1 MPGGGIYCAGWAKAQ
16 KLEVLFWRMLGP
28 SCSLKPALL
37 PEPGVWPG
45 VPWSV
50 CGSSS
55 HSCPLTPQT
64 PILPDFP
71 SLTLEWNSLGMWE
84 EGFSFFCQ
92 GLRANN
98 FLQRLDLRNN
108 QINHQ
113 GAGELAMALTQNTS
127 LQELGKSSLPMYTY
141 MHANTHVPSVFLPQF
156 LPTGW
161 CHSQFLSVWSALMA
175 SCREWSQPHG
185 LWRVGTETGISGTKP
200 TDEKLCTWGRT
211 VFSGGRS
218 VFIPICGMPHD
229 RLLILNSH
237 SLCPYM
243 KFSWNFRRMW
253 LLSLILSHPQILSV
267 EGRLVRAKCETQTC
281 NCHGFL

>member
-1 MPGGGIYCAGWAKAQ
+1 
-16 KLEVLFWRMLGP
+16 
-28 SCSLKPALL
+28 
-37 PEPGVWPG
+37 
-45 VPWSV
+45 
-50 CGSSS
+50 
-55 HSCPLTPQT
+55 
-64 PILPDFP
+64 
-71 SLTLEWNSLGMWE
+71 MWE

-113 GAGELAMALTQNTS
+113 GAGELATALTQNTS

-141 MHANTHVPSVFLPQF
+141 MHANTHVPSVFLPQY

-161 CHSQFLSVWSALMA
+161 CRSQFLSVWSALMA

-185 LWRVGTETGISGTKP
+185 LWTVGTETGISGTKP

-218 VFIPICGMPHD
+218 VFIPICGMPRD